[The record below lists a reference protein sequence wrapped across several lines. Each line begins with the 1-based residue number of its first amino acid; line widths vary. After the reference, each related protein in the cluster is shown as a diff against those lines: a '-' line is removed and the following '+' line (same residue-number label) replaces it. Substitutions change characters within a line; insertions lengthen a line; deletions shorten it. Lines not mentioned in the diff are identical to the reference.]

1 MNRLKNCV
9 LILEL
14 LEKLKDKGSWCGE
27 THIQKA
33 SYFLKTLADVPMDFD
48 FLLYKHGPF
57 SFELRDELTA
67 MRADGLLSLQSKFPY
82 GPTLVITDQGRD
94 LLKKFPVTLKKYKT
108 NIDFVADK
116 LGSRGV
122 ADLEKL
128 ATALYVI
135 KEESSS
141 TTKEQY
147 IARINEIKP
156 HVTLQEAENAVEKVQ
171 NIMDEFTKS
180 VYRLTLDV
188 VVERL

>member
-171 NIMDEFTKS
+171 NIMDEFVTAQ
-180 VYRLTLDV
+180 D
-188 VVERL
+188 